1 MHCATTIKG
10 RKGFEDSSKGSVF
23 KRFKMKLRIQY
34 AGGLCTHVYGSK
46 VPSEGEIYDGEIVEE
61 VNLHDPPRN
70 GFAAYVYIRVSE

>member
-1 MHCATTIKG
+1 
-10 RKGFEDSSKGSVF
+10 
-23 KRFKMKLRIQY
+23 MKLRIQY